1 MDSEDRS
8 EARELLSRLSD
19 AFSGNGVF
27 VVSKGPGSEGADLAP
42 SSALTWPKCECGR
55 PVCPD
60 YDPEKSTDTE
70 LAEDPMK
77 TKLADRNR
85 RSSRGGL

>member
-19 AFSGNGVF
+19 AFGGNGVF
-27 VVSKGPGSEGADLAP
+27 VVGKGPGSEGADLAP
-42 SSALTWPKCECGR
+42 SSALTWPPCECGK

-60 YDPEKSTDTE
+60 YDPEK
-70 LAEDPMK
+70 PMRA
-77 TKLADRNR
+77 KLTDRNR